1 MGLRGFFD
9 IQVAQHR
16 NFGAQSGFFFFN
28 YGFEAQ
34 RAGLGFK
41 GEGFLGLYEEAA
53 EC

>member
-16 NFGAQSGFFFFN
+16 DFGS
-28 YGFEAQ
+28 Q

-41 GEGFLGLYEEAA
+41 GEGF
-53 EC
+53 